1 MKKIDFSLYIPL
13 FNEED
18 GILLLKNELEKSIE
32 KLSELTYLKII
43 LVNDGSVDNTQSLLE
58 ENFKES
64 IYKIIQHDE
73 NKNLGGFLKTSIND
87 CTTDYI
93 GFLDSDC
100 TYHPELLVNMLTKIC
115 EGYEIVNASPYHPEG
130 IVENVGGIRL
140 FLSKTINKVYKLIS
154 KKNFFT
160 TSSICKIYKTDIIN
174 DIKITRRNFVS
185 VTELF
190 TKSVLKTEK
199 IFEFPCKLSARM
211 YGVSK
216 MNVYSNI
223 FDHLKYLIHY
233 LGYKYA
239 R

>member
-18 GILLLKNELEKSIE
+18 GVLHLKNELEKSIE
-32 KLSELTYLKII
+32 KLVELAYLKII
-43 LVNDGSVDNTQSLLE
+43 LVNDGSTDNTQNLLE
-58 ENFKES
+58 KYFKES
-64 IYKIIQHDE
+64 YYKIIQHE
-73 NKNLGGFLKTSIND
+73 KNKNLGGFLKTSIED

-100 TYHPELLVNMLTKIC
+100 TYNPELLINMLNRIYD
-115 EGYEIVNASPYHPEG
+115 GYEIVNASPYHPEG
-130 IVENVGGIRL
+130 IVENVGSIRL

-160 TSSICKIYKTDIIN
+160 TSSICKIYKTNIVN
-174 DIKITRRNFVS
+174 DIEITRRNFVS
-185 VTELF
+185 ITELF
-190 TKSVLKTEK
+190 TKSALKTEK

-216 MNVYSNI
+216 MNVYYNI
-223 FDHLKYLIHY
+223 FEHLKYLVHY
-233 LGYKYA
+233 LGYKFA